1 MHLCALYILT
11 DKLRM
16 KAQDM
21 YIHLNG
27 LKLYAYHGVLPQENR
42 IGAEYTLNL
51 RLKTD
56 FSHAAENDCLE
67 GTVNYAEVF
76 KAVKEE
82 MNIPSLLLE
91 HVIRRIAS
99 RLLNDFPAVSEVRI
113 TLDKQNP
120 PMGADCKEVGVEAT
134 FCRLSCYLF
143 SGFQRISY
151 ICSTIINP

>member
-1 MHLCALYILT
+1 MHLCALYFLS

-42 IGAEYTLNL
+42 VGAEYTLNL

-67 GTVNYAEVF
+67 GTVNYAEVHQVI
-76 KAVKEE
+76 KNEMAV
-82 MNIPSLLLE
+82 PSKLLE
-91 HVIRRIAS
+91 HVSGRIIQKLFDQFPCIEEIEL
-99 RLLNDFPAVSEVRI
+99 RLSKR
-113 TLDKQNP
+113 NP
-120 PMGADCKEVGVEAT
+120 PMGADIESAGIE
-134 FCRLSCYLF
+134 LH
-143 SGFQRISY
+143 
-151 ICSTIINP
+151 CSKK

>member
-1 MHLCALYILT
+1 MHLCALYFLS

-56 FSHAAENDCLE
+56 FSHAAENDCW
-67 GTVNYAEVF
+67 
-76 KAVKEE
+76 KEQST
-82 MNIPSLLLE
+82 MLKY
-91 HVIRRIAS
+91 S
-99 RLLNDFPAVSEVRI
+99 RLSR
-113 TLDKQNP
+113 K
-120 PMGADCKEVGVEAT
+120 K
-134 FCRLSCYLF
+134 
-143 SGFQRISY
+143 
-151 ICSTIINP
+151 